1 MHADGPSIASQPPE
15 AALAA
20 LRSQAAGLAPD
31 EVQRRLQAFGPNRV
45 ETLPGEPVWLTLLRE
60 FTHFFALVLWLAAG
74 LAFAAEPRG
83 RLHVDDGASI
93 ALRRG
98 KASLL
103 AAGITRVEGTFAEG
117 EPVEIVGAGGEPLGR
132 GFVGYSSAELAAE
145 AGHSS
150 AEEGHEEQRP
160 AVHRDQMMLAD

>member
-1 MHADGPSIASQPPE
+1 MDFAGFEIRTDVFGWAVV
-15 AALAA
+15 AL
-20 LRSQAAGLAPD
+20 LLVGMEVLAPG
-31 EVQRRLQAFGPNRV
+31 AFM
-45 ETLPGEPVWLTLLRE
+45 
-60 FTHFFALVLWLAAG
+60 LW

-117 EPVEIVGAGGEPLGR
+117 EPVEIVGADGEPLGR